1 MGMNKVKNIKI
12 NSVVLLL
19 FLVITISMIY
29 PLAATGRIAAQVDWL
44 FHAARVEQIYRNL
57 SEGSLFTYIATST
70 FQSTGVGSFLFYP
83 VIFIYPWAWL
93 RFITTP
99 VVAYYIWVG
108 LFMFMTFVISYF
120 SMLSF
125 SKGKYL
131 RSFIFALLY
140 TLAPYRL
147 YLGPASFVVGEYIA
161 STFIP
166 LAFLGFYHI
175 ICGDKR
181 KWYWLTIG
189 MTLLAY
195 SHMLS
200 ILLISEIFT
209 VLLLVALFTGK
220 FDLKRSKYLLI
231 SAIATVILALP
242 VIIPL
247 LTDYF
252 GKGITATYPGVGM
265 IQNLGEVFT
274 TSLSNTATSSSIG
287 IVLLLVL
294 LSGWRWI
301 KQDSLEVPLYIL
313 AICLTLISTA
323 IFPWKS
329 FNGSFLALLQ
339 LPYRYLI
346 YVVLLT
352 AILGSRIIVELLTKY
367 GALKTNW
374 RRAMTILALLLVSLI
389 SYYGSISNLSDRL
402 ANTAKNKETIIKP
415 LKADEQAILYAGIL
429 TNKNYQAQFDYWA
442 QTGEVD
448 YFPTKTLKKNHFL
461 EYIIMDWDKAYR
473 TNKDVYSIISGVTR
487 INGQEMHIKPYA
499 IANALQYQVELARK
513 SKVDLPVV
521 HYAHTA
527 VTVDGKPAAYQN
539 SKRNTI
545 QLDLEK
551 GKHTVIVDYL
561 PSKVFFIGTKIALIG
576 WGLLLIWIICQTCYF
591 KRKN

>member
-1 MGMNKVKNIKI
+1 MGMNRVKNIKI

-99 VVAYYIWVG
+99 VVAYYVWVG
-108 LFMFMTFVISYF
+108 LFMFVTFVISYF

-287 IVLLLVL
+287 LVLLLVL

-329 FNGSFLALLQ
+329 FNDSFLALLQ

-499 IANALQYQVELARK
+499 SANALQYQVELARK

-521 HYAHTA
+521 HYAHTV
-527 VTVDGKPAAYQN
+527 VTVDGKPVAYQN
-539 SKRNTI
+539 SKRNTV

-551 GKHTVIVDYL
+551 GKHTVVVGYV

-576 WGLLLIWIICQTCYF
+576 WVLLLIWIICQTCCF

>member
-1 MGMNKVKNIKI
+1 MGMNRVKNIKI

-99 VVAYYIWVG
+99 VVAYYVWVG
-108 LFMFMTFVISYF
+108 LFMFVTFVISYF

-147 YLGPASFVVGEYIA
+147 YLGPTSFVVGEYIA

-287 IVLLLVL
+287 LVLLLVL

-301 KQDSLEVPLYIL
+301 KQDSLEAPLYIL

-329 FNGSFLALLQ
+329 FNDSFLALLQ

-461 EYIIMDWDKAYR
+461 EYIIMDWDKVYR

-499 IANALQYQVELARK
+499 SANALQYQVELARK

-521 HYAHTA
+521 HYAHTV
-527 VTVDGKPAAYQN
+527 VTVDGKPVAYQN
-539 SKRNTI
+539 SKRNTV

-551 GKHTVIVDYL
+551 GKHTVVVGYV

-576 WGLLLIWIICQTCYF
+576 WGLLLIWIICQTCCF

>member
-1 MGMNKVKNIKI
+1 MKNIKI

-99 VVAYYIWVG
+99 VVAYYVWVG
-108 LFMFMTFVISYF
+108 LFMFVTFVISYF

-287 IVLLLVL
+287 LVLLLVL

-301 KQDSLEVPLYIL
+301 KQDSLEAPLYIL

-329 FNGSFLALLQ
+329 FNDSFLALLQ

-499 IANALQYQVELARK
+499 SANALQYQVELARK

-521 HYAHTA
+521 HYAHTV
-527 VTVDGKPAAYQN
+527 VTVDGKPVAYQN
-539 SKRNTI
+539 SKRNTV

-551 GKHTVIVDYL
+551 GKHTVVVGYV

-576 WGLLLIWIICQTCYF
+576 WGLLLIWIICQTCCF

>member
-209 VLLLVALFTGK
+209 VLLFVALFTGK

-539 SKRNTI
+539 SKRNTV

>member
-1 MGMNKVKNIKI
+1 MGMNRVKNIKI

-99 VVAYYIWVG
+99 VVAYYVWVG
-108 LFMFMTFVISYF
+108 LFMFVTFVISYF

-287 IVLLLVL
+287 LVLLLVL

-301 KQDSLEVPLYIL
+301 KQDSLEAPLYIL

-329 FNGSFLALLQ
+329 FNDSFLALLQ

-448 YFPTKTLKKNHFL
+448 YFPTKTLKKDHFL

-499 IANALQYQVELARK
+499 SANALQYQVELARK

-521 HYAHTA
+521 HYAHTV
-527 VTVDGKPAAYQN
+527 VTVDGKPVAYQN
-539 SKRNTI
+539 SKRNTV

-551 GKHTVIVDYL
+551 GKHTVVVGYV

-576 WGLLLIWIICQTCYF
+576 WGLLLIWIICQTCCF

>member
-1 MGMNKVKNIKI
+1 MGMNRVKNIKI

-99 VVAYYIWVG
+99 VVAYYVWVG
-108 LFMFMTFVISYF
+108 LFMFVTFVISYF

-287 IVLLLVL
+287 LVLLLVL

-301 KQDSLEVPLYIL
+301 KQDSLEAPLYIL

-329 FNGSFLALLQ
+329 FNDSFLALLQ

-448 YFPTKTLKKNHFL
+448 YVPTKTLKKNHFL

-499 IANALQYQVELARK
+499 SANALQYQVELARK

-521 HYAHTA
+521 HYAHTV
-527 VTVDGKPAAYQN
+527 VTVDGKPVAYQN
-539 SKRNTI
+539 SKRNTV

-551 GKHTVIVDYL
+551 GKHTVVVGYV

-576 WGLLLIWIICQTCYF
+576 WGLLLIWIICQTCCF

>member
-29 PLAATGRIAAQVDWL
+29 PLAATGRIAVQVDWL
-44 FHAARVEQIYRNL
+44 FHAVRVEQIYRNL

-487 INGQEMHIKPYA
+487 INGQEMHRKPYA
-499 IANALQYQVELARK
+499 SANALQYQVELARK

-539 SKRNTI
+539 SKRNTV

-551 GKHTVIVDYL
+551 GKHTVIVGYL

>member
-1 MGMNKVKNIKI
+1 MGMNRLKNIKI
-12 NSVVLLL
+12 NSVVVLL
-19 FLVITISMIY
+19 FLVITISMVY

-44 FHAARVEQIYRNL
+44 FHASRVEQIYRNL

-93 RFITTP
+93 RFIMTP
-99 VVAYYIWVG
+99 VVAYYVWVG

-209 VLLLVALFTGK
+209 VLLLVAFFTGK
-220 FDLKRSKYLLI
+220 FDLKRLKYLLI

-274 TSLSNTATSSSIG
+274 ASLSNTATSSSIG
-287 IVLLLVL
+287 FVLLLVL

-329 FNGSFLALLQ
+329 FNDSFLALLQ

-389 SYYGSISNLSDRL
+389 GYYGSISNLSDRL

-499 IANALQYQVELARK
+499 SANALQYQVELARK

-521 HYAHTA
+521 HYAHTV
-527 VTVDGKPAAYQN
+527 VTVDGKQVTYQN
-539 SKRNTI
+539 SKRNTV

-551 GKHTVIVDYL
+551 GKHTVIVGYL

-576 WGLLLIWIICQTCYF
+576 WGLLLIWIIYQTYYF

>member
-1 MGMNKVKNIKI
+1 MKNIKI

-99 VVAYYIWVG
+99 VVAYYVWVG
-108 LFMFMTFVISYF
+108 LFMFVTFVISYF

-147 YLGPASFVVGEYIA
+147 YLGPASFVIGEYIA

-301 KQDSLEVPLYIL
+301 KQDSLELPLYIL

-329 FNGSFLALLQ
+329 FNDSFLALLQ

-352 AILGSRIIVELLTKY
+352 AILGSRIVVELLTKY
-367 GALKTNW
+367 GVLKTNW

-499 IANALQYQVELARK
+499 SANALQYQVELARK
-513 SKVDLPVV
+513 SKIDLPVV
-521 HYAHTA
+521 HYAHTV
-527 VTVDGKPAAYQN
+527 VTVDGKPVAYQN
-539 SKRNTI
+539 SKRNTV

-551 GKHTVIVDYL
+551 GKHTVVVGYV

>member
-1 MGMNKVKNIKI
+1 MNRVKNIKI

-99 VVAYYIWVG
+99 VVAYYVWVG
-108 LFMFMTFVISYF
+108 LFMFVTFVISYF

-287 IVLLLVL
+287 LVLLLVL

-301 KQDSLEVPLYIL
+301 KQDSLEAPLYIL

-329 FNGSFLALLQ
+329 FNDSFLALLQ

-499 IANALQYQVELARK
+499 SANALQYQVELARK

-521 HYAHTA
+521 HYAHTV
-527 VTVDGKPAAYQN
+527 VTVDGKPVAYQN
-539 SKRNTI
+539 SKRNTV

-551 GKHTVIVDYL
+551 GKHTVVVGYV

-576 WGLLLIWIICQTCYF
+576 WGLLLIWIICQTCCF

>member
-1 MGMNKVKNIKI
+1 MGMNRMKNIKT
-12 NSVVLLL
+12 NSIVLLI
-19 FLVITISMIY
+19 FLVITVCMIY
-29 PLAATGRIAAQVDWL
+29 PLVATGRIAAQVDWL

-99 VVAYYIWVG
+99 IAAYYIWVG
-108 LFMFMTFVISYF
+108 AFMFMTFVISYF

-175 ICGDKR
+175 VCGDKR

-195 SHMLS
+195 SHILS

-209 VLLLVALFTGK
+209 ILLLVAFFKGDL
-220 FDLKRSKYLLI
+220 DLKRAKYLLI
-231 SAIATVILALP
+231 SAGVTVILVLP

-247 LTDYF
+247 VTDYF

-294 LSGWRWI
+294 LSGWKWI
-301 KQDSLEVPLYIL
+301 KQDSLELLLYIL

-352 AILGSRIIVELLTKY
+352 AILGSRVIVELLAKY
-367 GALKTNW
+367 GSLKTNW
-374 RRAMTILALLLVSLI
+374 RKAMTVLTVLLVSLI

-402 ANTAKNKETIIKP
+402 ANTAKNKEMVIKP
-415 LKADEQAILYAGIL
+415 LKADEQAILYSGIL
-429 TNKNYQAQFDYWA
+429 TDKNYQAQFNYWA

-448 YFPTKTLKKNHFL
+448 YFPTKTLRKNHFL
-461 EYIIMDWDKAYR
+461 EYIVMDWDKAYR
-473 TNKDVYSIISGVTR
+473 TNKDVYSIISGITR
-487 INGQEMHIKPYA
+487 INGQEMRIKPYA
-499 IANALQYQVELARK
+499 SANALRYQVELTRRGK
-513 SKVDLPVV
+513 IDLPVV
-521 HYAHTA
+521 HYVHT
-527 VTVDGKPAAYQN
+527 VVSVDGKQVSYQN
-539 SKRNTI
+539 SKRNTV
-545 QLDLEK
+545 QLELEK
-551 GKHTVIVDYL
+551 GSHTVTIGYL
-561 PSKVFFIGTKIALIG
+561 PSKAFFIGIKIALLG
-576 WGLLLIWIICQTCYF
+576 WGLLLLWIIVQTWYF
-591 KRKN
+591 KHKK

>member
-1 MGMNKVKNIKI
+1 MGMNRVKNIKI

-99 VVAYYIWVG
+99 VVAYYVWVG
-108 LFMFMTFVISYF
+108 LFMFVTFVISYF

-147 YLGPASFVVGEYIA
+147 YLGPASFVIGEYIA

-301 KQDSLEVPLYIL
+301 KQDSLELPLYIL

-329 FNGSFLALLQ
+329 FNDSFLALLQ

-352 AILGSRIIVELLTKY
+352 AILGSRIVVELLTKY
-367 GALKTNW
+367 GVLKTNW

-448 YFPTKTLKKNHFL
+448 YFPTKTLKKNYFL

-499 IANALQYQVELARK
+499 SANALQYQVELARK
-513 SKVDLPVV
+513 SKIDLPVV
-521 HYAHTA
+521 HYAHTV
-527 VTVDGKPAAYQN
+527 VTVDGKPVAYQN
-539 SKRNTI
+539 SKRNTV

-551 GKHTVIVDYL
+551 GKHTVVVGYV

>member
-1 MGMNKVKNIKI
+1 MNRLKNIKI
-12 NSVVLLL
+12 NSVVVLL
-19 FLVITISMIY
+19 FLVITISMVY

-44 FHAARVEQIYRNL
+44 FHASRVEQIYRNL

-93 RFITTP
+93 RFIMTP
-99 VVAYYIWVG
+99 VVAYYVWVG

-209 VLLLVALFTGK
+209 VLLLVAFFTGK
-220 FDLKRSKYLLI
+220 FDLKRLKYLLI

-274 TSLSNTATSSSIG
+274 ASLSNTATSSSIG
-287 IVLLLVL
+287 FVLLLVL

-329 FNGSFLALLQ
+329 FNDSFLALLQ

-389 SYYGSISNLSDRL
+389 GYYGSISNLSDRL

-499 IANALQYQVELARK
+499 SANALQYQVELARK

-521 HYAHTA
+521 HYAHTV
-527 VTVDGKPAAYQN
+527 VTVDGKQVTYQN
-539 SKRNTI
+539 SKRNTV

-551 GKHTVIVDYL
+551 GKHTVIVGYL

-576 WGLLLIWIICQTCYF
+576 WGLLLIWIIYQTYYF

>member
-1 MGMNKVKNIKI
+1 MNRVKNIKI

-99 VVAYYIWVG
+99 VVAYYVWVG
-108 LFMFMTFVISYF
+108 LFMFVTFVISYF

-209 VLLLVALFTGK
+209 VLLLVTLFTGK

-329 FNGSFLALLQ
+329 FNDSFLALLQ

-499 IANALQYQVELARK
+499 SANALQYQVELARK

-521 HYAHTA
+521 HYAHTV
-527 VTVDGKPAAYQN
+527 VTVDGKPVAYQN
-539 SKRNTI
+539 SKRNTV

-551 GKHTVIVDYL
+551 GKHTVVVGYV

>member
-220 FDLKRSKYLLI
+220 FDLKRLKYLLI

-499 IANALQYQVELARK
+499 SANALQYQVELARK

-539 SKRNTI
+539 SKRNTV

-551 GKHTVIVDYL
+551 GKHTVIVGYL

>member
-19 FLVITISMIY
+19 FLVVTISMIY

-539 SKRNTI
+539 SKRNTV

>member
-1 MGMNKVKNIKI
+1 MGMNRVKNIKI

-99 VVAYYIWVG
+99 VVAYYVWVG
-108 LFMFMTFVISYF
+108 LFMFVTFVISYF

-147 YLGPASFVVGEYIA
+147 YLGPASFVIGEYIA

-301 KQDSLEVPLYIL
+301 KQDSLELPLYIL

-329 FNGSFLALLQ
+329 FNDSFLALLQ

-352 AILGSRIIVELLTKY
+352 AILGSRIVVELLTKY
-367 GALKTNW
+367 GVLKTNW
-374 RRAMTILALLLVSLI
+374 RRAMTILAPLLVSLI

-499 IANALQYQVELARK
+499 SANALQYQVELARK
-513 SKVDLPVV
+513 SKIDLPVV
-521 HYAHTA
+521 HYAHTV
-527 VTVDGKPAAYQN
+527 VTVDGKPVAYQN
-539 SKRNTI
+539 SKRNTV

-551 GKHTVIVDYL
+551 GKHTVVVGYV

>member
-1 MGMNKVKNIKI
+1 MGMNRLKNIKI
-12 NSVVLLL
+12 NSVVVLL
-19 FLVITISMIY
+19 FLVITISMVY

-44 FHAARVEQIYRNL
+44 FHASRVEQIYRNL

-93 RFITTP
+93 RFIMTP
-99 VVAYYIWVG
+99 VVAYYVWVG

-209 VLLLVALFTGK
+209 VLLLVAFFTGK
-220 FDLKRSKYLLI
+220 FDLKRLKYLLI

-274 TSLSNTATSSSIG
+274 ASLSNTATSSSIG
-287 IVLLLVL
+287 FVLLLVL

-329 FNGSFLALLQ
+329 FNDSFLALLQ

-374 RRAMTILALLLVSLI
+374 RRALTILALLLVSLI
-389 SYYGSISNLSDRL
+389 GYYGSISNLSDRL

-499 IANALQYQVELARK
+499 SANALQYQVELARK

-521 HYAHTA
+521 HYAHTV
-527 VTVDGKPAAYQN
+527 VTVDGKQVTYQN
-539 SKRNTI
+539 SKRNTV

-551 GKHTVIVDYL
+551 GKHTVIVGYL

-576 WGLLLIWIICQTCYF
+576 WGLLLIWIIYQTYYF

>member
-1 MGMNKVKNIKI
+1 MGMNRVKNIKI

-99 VVAYYIWVG
+99 VVAYYVWVG
-108 LFMFMTFVISYF
+108 LFMFVTFVISYF

-329 FNGSFLALLQ
+329 FNDSFLALLQ

-448 YFPTKTLKKNHFL
+448 YFPTKTLKKDHFL

-499 IANALQYQVELARK
+499 SANALQYQVELARK

-521 HYAHTA
+521 HYAHTV
-527 VTVDGKPAAYQN
+527 VTVDGKPVAYQN
-539 SKRNTI
+539 SKRNTV

-551 GKHTVIVDYL
+551 GKHTVVVGYV

-576 WGLLLIWIICQTCYF
+576 WGLLLIWIICQTCCF

>member
-1 MGMNKVKNIKI
+1 MKNIKI
-12 NSVVLLL
+12 NSVILLL
-19 FLVITISMIY
+19 FSVITISMIY

-329 FNGSFLALLQ
+329 FNDSFLALLQ

-499 IANALQYQVELARK
+499 SANALQYQVELARK

-539 SKRNTI
+539 SKRNTV

-551 GKHTVIVDYL
+551 GKHTVIVGYL

>member
-1 MGMNKVKNIKI
+1 MGMNRVKNIKI

-99 VVAYYIWVG
+99 VVAYYVWVG
-108 LFMFMTFVISYF
+108 LFMFVTFVISYF

-301 KQDSLEVPLYIL
+301 KQDSLELPLYIL

-329 FNGSFLALLQ
+329 FNDSFLALLQ

-367 GALKTNW
+367 EALKTNW
-374 RRAMTILALLLVSLI
+374 RRAMTVLALLLVSLI

-499 IANALQYQVELARK
+499 SANALQYQVELARK

-539 SKRNTI
+539 SKRNTV

-551 GKHTVIVDYL
+551 GKHTVVVGYV

>member
-1 MGMNKVKNIKI
+1 MKNIKI

-19 FLVITISMIY
+19 FLVVTISMIY

-539 SKRNTI
+539 SKRNTV

>member
-1 MGMNKVKNIKI
+1 MGMNRVKNIKI

-44 FHAARVEQIYRNL
+44 FHVARVEQIYRNL

-99 VVAYYIWVG
+99 VVAYYVWVG
-108 LFMFMTFVISYF
+108 LFMFVTFVISYF

-329 FNGSFLALLQ
+329 FNDSFLALLQ

-448 YFPTKTLKKNHFL
+448 YFPTKTLKKDHFL

-499 IANALQYQVELARK
+499 SANALQYQVELARK

-521 HYAHTA
+521 HYAHTV
-527 VTVDGKPAAYQN
+527 VTVDGKPVAYQN
-539 SKRNTI
+539 SKRNTV

-551 GKHTVIVDYL
+551 GKHTVVVGYV

>member
-1 MGMNKVKNIKI
+1 MGMNRVKNIKI

-99 VVAYYIWVG
+99 VVAYYVWVG
-108 LFMFMTFVISYF
+108 LFMFVTFVISYF

-329 FNGSFLALLQ
+329 FNDSFLALLQ

-448 YFPTKTLKKNHFL
+448 YFPTKTLKKDHFL

-499 IANALQYQVELARK
+499 SANALQYQVELARK

-521 HYAHTA
+521 HYAHTV
-527 VTVDGKPAAYQN
+527 VTVDGKPVAYQN
-539 SKRNTI
+539 SKRNTV

-551 GKHTVIVDYL
+551 GKHTVVVGYV
-561 PSKVFFIGTKIALIG
+561 PSKVFFIGTKIALTG

>member
-209 VLLLVALFTGK
+209 VLLLIALFTGK

-539 SKRNTI
+539 SKRNTV

>member
-1 MGMNKVKNIKI
+1 MGMNRVKNIKI

-70 FQSTGVGSFLFYP
+70 FQSTGIGSFLFYP

-99 VVAYYIWVG
+99 VVAYYVWVG
-108 LFMFMTFVISYF
+108 LFMFVTFVISYF

-301 KQDSLEVPLYIL
+301 KQDSLELPLYIL

-329 FNGSFLALLQ
+329 FNDSFLALLQ

-499 IANALQYQVELARK
+499 SANALQYQVELARK

-539 SKRNTI
+539 SKRNTV

-551 GKHTVIVDYL
+551 GKHTVIVGYL

>member
-1 MGMNKVKNIKI
+1 MNRLKNIKI
-12 NSVVLLL
+12 NSVVVLL
-19 FLVITISMIY
+19 FLVITISMVY

-44 FHAARVEQIYRNL
+44 FHASRVEQIYRNL

-93 RFITTP
+93 RFIMTP
-99 VVAYYIWVG
+99 VVAYYVWVG

-209 VLLLVALFTGK
+209 VLLLVAFFTGK
-220 FDLKRSKYLLI
+220 FDLKRLKYLLI

-274 TSLSNTATSSSIG
+274 ASLSNTATSSSIG
-287 IVLLLVL
+287 FVLLLVL

-329 FNGSFLALLQ
+329 FNDSFLALLQ

-374 RRAMTILALLLVSLI
+374 RRALTILALLLVSLI
-389 SYYGSISNLSDRL
+389 GYYGSISNLSDRL

-473 TNKDVYSIISGVTR
+473 TNKDVYSIISGITR
-487 INGQEMHIKPYA
+487 INGQEMHMKPYA
-499 IANALQYQVELARK
+499 SANTLEYQVELARK

-521 HYAHTA
+521 HYAHTV
-527 VTVDGKPAAYQN
+527 VTVDGKQVTYQN
-539 SKRNTI
+539 SKRNTV

-551 GKHTVIVDYL
+551 GKHTVIVGYL
-561 PSKVFFIGTKIALIG
+561 PSKVFFIGTKIALFG
-576 WGLLLIWIICQTCYF
+576 WGLLLIWIIYQTYYF

>member
-1 MGMNKVKNIKI
+1 MGMNRLKNIKI
-12 NSVVLLL
+12 NSVVVLL

-44 FHAARVEQIYRNL
+44 FHASRVEQIYRNL

-209 VLLLVALFTGK
+209 VLLLVAFFTGK
-220 FDLKRSKYLLI
+220 FDLKRLKYLLI

-252 GKGITATYPGVGM
+252 GRGITATYPGVGM

-274 TSLSNTATSSSIG
+274 TSLSNTATSSSVG

-301 KQDSLEVPLYIL
+301 KQDSLELPLYIL

-329 FNGSFLALLQ
+329 FNDSFLALLQ

-352 AILGSRIIVELLTKY
+352 AVLGSRIIVELLTKY

-374 RRAMTILALLLVSLI
+374 RRSLTILALLLVSLI

-499 IANALQYQVELARK
+499 SANALQYQVELARK

-521 HYAHTA
+521 HYAHTV
-527 VTVDGKPAAYQN
+527 VTVDGKPVAYQN
-539 SKRNTI
+539 SKRNTV

-551 GKHTVIVDYL
+551 GKHTVVVGYV

>member
-12 NSVVLLL
+12 NSVILLL
-19 FLVITISMIY
+19 FSVITISMIY

-329 FNGSFLALLQ
+329 FNDSFLALLQ

-499 IANALQYQVELARK
+499 SANALQYQVELARK

-539 SKRNTI
+539 SKRNTV

-551 GKHTVIVDYL
+551 GKHTVIVGYL

>member
-1 MGMNKVKNIKI
+1 MGMNRVKNIKI

-99 VVAYYIWVG
+99 VVAYYVWVG
-108 LFMFMTFVISYF
+108 LFMFVTFVISYF

-147 YLGPASFVVGEYIA
+147 YLGPASFVIGEYIA

-301 KQDSLEVPLYIL
+301 KQDSLELPLYIL

-329 FNGSFLALLQ
+329 FNDSFLALLQ

-352 AILGSRIIVELLTKY
+352 AILGSRIVVELLTKY
-367 GALKTNW
+367 GVLKTNW

-499 IANALQYQVELARK
+499 SANALQYQVELARK
-513 SKVDLPVV
+513 SKIDLPVV
-521 HYAHTA
+521 HYAHTV
-527 VTVDGKPAAYQN
+527 VTVDGKPVAYQN
-539 SKRNTI
+539 SKRNTV

-551 GKHTVIVDYL
+551 GKHTVVVGYV

>member
-1 MGMNKVKNIKI
+1 MGMNRVKNIKI

-93 RFITTP
+93 CFITTP
-99 VVAYYIWVG
+99 VVAYYVWVG
-108 LFMFMTFVISYF
+108 LFMFVTFVISYF

-329 FNGSFLALLQ
+329 FNDSFLALLQ

-473 TNKDVYSIISGVTR
+473 TNKDVYSIISGITR

-499 IANALQYQVELARK
+499 SANALQYQVELARK

-521 HYAHTA
+521 HYAHTV
-527 VTVDGKPAAYQN
+527 VTVDGKPVAYQN
-539 SKRNTI
+539 SKRNTV

-551 GKHTVIVDYL
+551 GKHTVVVGYV

>member
-1 MGMNKVKNIKI
+1 MGMNRVKNIKI

-99 VVAYYIWVG
+99 VVAYYVWVG
-108 LFMFMTFVISYF
+108 LFMFVTFVISYF

-287 IVLLLVL
+287 LVLLLVL

-301 KQDSLEVPLYIL
+301 KQDSLEAPLYIL

-329 FNGSFLALLQ
+329 FNDSFLALLQ

-499 IANALQYQVELARK
+499 SANALQYQVELARK

-521 HYAHTA
+521 HYAHTV
-527 VTVDGKPAAYQN
+527 VTVDGKPVAYQN
-539 SKRNTI
+539 SKRNTV

-551 GKHTVIVDYL
+551 GKHTVVVGYV

-576 WGLLLIWIICQTCYF
+576 WGLLLIWIICQTCCF

>member
-1 MGMNKVKNIKI
+1 MNRVKNIKI

-99 VVAYYIWVG
+99 VVAYYVWVG
-108 LFMFMTFVISYF
+108 LFMFVTFVISYF

-287 IVLLLVL
+287 LVLLLVL

-329 FNGSFLALLQ
+329 FNDSFLALLQ

-499 IANALQYQVELARK
+499 SANALQYQVELARK

-521 HYAHTA
+521 HYAHTV
-527 VTVDGKPAAYQN
+527 VTVDGKPVAYQN
-539 SKRNTI
+539 SKRNTV

-551 GKHTVIVDYL
+551 GKHTVVVGYV

-576 WGLLLIWIICQTCYF
+576 WVLLLIWIICQTCCF

>member
-1 MGMNKVKNIKI
+1 MGMNRVKNIKI

-99 VVAYYIWVG
+99 VVAYYVWVG
-108 LFMFMTFVISYF
+108 LFMFVTFVISYF

-287 IVLLLVL
+287 LVLLLVL

-301 KQDSLEVPLYIL
+301 KQDSLEAPLYIL

-329 FNGSFLALLQ
+329 FNDSFLALLQ

-352 AILGSRIIVELLTKY
+352 AILGSRIVVELLTKY
-367 GALKTNW
+367 GVLKTNW

-499 IANALQYQVELARK
+499 SANALQYQVELARK

-521 HYAHTA
+521 HYAHTV
-527 VTVDGKPAAYQN
+527 VTVDGKPVAYQN
-539 SKRNTI
+539 SKRNTV

-551 GKHTVIVDYL
+551 GKHTVVVGYV

-576 WGLLLIWIICQTCYF
+576 WGLLLIWIICQTCCF

>member
-1 MGMNKVKNIKI
+1 MKNIKI
-12 NSVVLLL
+12 NSVILLL
-19 FLVITISMIY
+19 FSVITISMIY

-329 FNGSFLALLQ
+329 FNDSFLALLQ

-499 IANALQYQVELARK
+499 SANALQYQVELARK

-539 SKRNTI
+539 SKRNTV

-551 GKHTVIVDYL
+551 GKHTVIVGYL

-576 WGLLLIWIICQTCYF
+576 WGLLLIWIISQTCYF
-591 KRKN
+591 KCKN

>member
-1 MGMNKVKNIKI
+1 MGMNRLKNIKI
-12 NSVVLLL
+12 NSVVVLL
-19 FLVITISMIY
+19 FLVITISMVY

-44 FHAARVEQIYRNL
+44 FHASRVEQIYRNL

-93 RFITTP
+93 RFIMTP
-99 VVAYYIWVG
+99 VVAYYVWVG

-209 VLLLVALFTGK
+209 VLLLVAFFTGK
-220 FDLKRSKYLLI
+220 FDLKRLKYLLI

-274 TSLSNTATSSSIG
+274 ASLSNTATSSSIG
-287 IVLLLVL
+287 FVLLLVL

-329 FNGSFLALLQ
+329 FNDSFLALLQ

-389 SYYGSISNLSDRL
+389 GYYGSISNLSDRL

-448 YFPTKTLKKNHFL
+448 YFPTKTLKKDHFL

-499 IANALQYQVELARK
+499 SANALQYQVELARK

-521 HYAHTA
+521 HYAHTV
-527 VTVDGKPAAYQN
+527 VTVDGKQVTYQN
-539 SKRNTI
+539 SKRNTV

-551 GKHTVIVDYL
+551 GKHTVIVGYL

-576 WGLLLIWIICQTCYF
+576 WGLLLIWIIYQTYYF

>member
-1 MGMNKVKNIKI
+1 MGMNRVKNIKI

-99 VVAYYIWVG
+99 VVAYYVWVG
-108 LFMFMTFVISYF
+108 LFMFVTFVISYF

-301 KQDSLEVPLYIL
+301 KQDSLELPLYIL

-329 FNGSFLALLQ
+329 FNDSFLALLQ

-367 GALKTNW
+367 EALKTNW
-374 RRAMTILALLLVSLI
+374 RRAMTVLALLLVSLI

-499 IANALQYQVELARK
+499 SANALQYQVELARK

-539 SKRNTI
+539 SKRNTV

-551 GKHTVIVDYL
+551 GKHTVIVGYL

>member
-1 MGMNKVKNIKI
+1 MNKVKNIKI

-19 FLVITISMIY
+19 FLVVTISMIY

-539 SKRNTI
+539 SKRNTV

>member
-1 MGMNKVKNIKI
+1 MNKVKNIKI
-12 NSVVLLL
+12 NSVILLL
-19 FLVITISMIY
+19 FSVITISMIY

-329 FNGSFLALLQ
+329 FNDSFLALLQ

-499 IANALQYQVELARK
+499 SANALQYQVELARK

-539 SKRNTI
+539 SKRNTV

-551 GKHTVIVDYL
+551 GKHTVIVGYL